1 MHPLVEIC
9 IHSYLF
15 TCIFVCLMCV
25 LQDINKLANLILKR
39 FALSFPLYE
48 LCTCS
53 SSFLEFAFINTIDFL
68 HYYLYAQE
76 FGTEN
81 E

>member
-1 MHPLVEIC
+1 MYMQL
-9 IHSYLF
+9 
-15 TCIFVCLMCV
+15 
-25 LQDINKLANLILKR
+25 
-39 FALSFPLYE
+39 
-48 LCTCS
+48 
-53 SSFLEFAFINTIDFL
+53 SFLEFAFINTIDFL